1 MSYEYPLLAFSKK
14 YMYEAILCAV
24 LQSACLVNCN
34 TSGAVLNI
42 ETIGHVSILPSS
54 TTIATYR
61 EEKMVG
67 RPCPIIMMNTGKVV
81 RDSVCLNCSFKKS
94 WARRFLPGL

>member
-1 MSYEYPLLAFSKK
+1 M
-14 YMYEAILCAV
+14 
-24 LQSACLVNCN
+24 
-34 TSGAVLNI
+34 
-42 ETIGHVSILPSS
+42 SILPSS
-54 TTIATYR
+54 TNIATYR

-81 RDSVCLNCSFKKS
+81 RDSEAVLITLFKKS